1 MNGWYTSAFTSQL
14 AANTT
19 DRTGYIQWIYET
31 FSKIPVK
38 NKLTNP
44 LIILTFSLIAC
55 FLWGSAYPVNIIGY
69 KVLEIVREDLWGQVL
84 FAGYSFVIAGMMIF
98 TFCLMAGQ
106 RIRVR
111 RRAWPKITL
120 LGLLMTTGQYGLFYI
135 GLSNTTGINASIL
148 ASTYVFFNVVL
159 SALLVAGER
168 LTLVKVAGVL
178 LGTIGVAVV
187 FLPGSG
193 GLSPFTWRGD
203 GLILAA
209 ELSISLGSV
218 YFKKLHE
225 DIPVVMLTSLQMV
238 VGAMFLVVPAV
249 IVKGF
254 FPFEISTAGLLTI
267 GYLALLSA
275 VAFSLWNQIIRHNPM
290 GKVSIYLFLIPVFGV
305 ILSVLLLQETLN
317 MGSLIGLVLVSV
329 AIFIVNYN
337 FKRFMTNK
345 VKV

>member
-1 MNGWYTSAFTSQL
+1 L
-14 AANTT
+14 LANTA
-19 DRTGYIQWIYET
+19 DYAGYIHGIYET
-31 FSKIPVK
+31 FCKIPMK
-38 NKLTNP
+38 NKLTDP
-44 LIILTFSLIAC
+44 LVILTFSLIAC
-55 FLWGSAYPVNIIGY
+55 FLWGSAYPVNKIGY
-69 KVLEIVREDLWGQVL
+69 KVLEIVREDAWGQVL
-84 FAGYSFVIAGMMIF
+84 FAGYRFIIAGILIF
-98 TFCLMAGQ
+98 TFCLIGGQ

-111 RRAWPKITL
+111 RGAWPKITL
-120 LGLLMTTGQYGLFYI
+120 LGLLMTTGQYGLFYM
-135 GLSNTTGINASIL
+135 GLANTTGINASIL

-178 LGTIGVAVV
+178 LGTTGVAVV

-238 VGAMFLVVPAV
+238 IGAMFLVVPAV

-254 FPFEISTAGLLTI
+254 FPFDISTAGLLTI

-275 VAFSLWNQIIRHNPM
+275 VAFSLWNQIIRHNPI
-290 GKVSIYLFLIPVFGV
+290 GKVSIYLFLIPIFGV
-305 ILSVLLLQETLN
+305 ILSVLMLRETLN
-317 MGSLIGLVLVSV
+317 MSSLIGLVLVSV

-337 FKRFMTNK
+337 FKRFITNK
-345 VKV
+345 VKA